1 MINNPWQSYQVPQAY
16 SAPQAYQTQQAYPVP
31 QAYQAQS
38 YQPNAYRPT
47 VPAPQTMEGPQYMQ
61 PGMINAR
68 YAACREEAVAAHVV
82 PGDPYIF
89 ADFAHGRVYVKQ
101 INPQTMAAD
110 FAEFA
115 RVQPVQQPVEFPT
128 QQQAFATQADLDGL
142 RAELESLRTSITAN
156 KTSGKAVA
164 ANDE

>member
-1 MINNPWQSYQVPQAY
+1 MINNSW
-16 SAPQAYQTQQAYPVP
+16 
-31 QAYQAQS
+31 QAYQAPLAYQTPQPYQTPQTYQAQQ

-47 VPAPQTMEGPQYMQ
+47 VPAQQTMDGPQYMQ

-68 YAACREEAVAAHVV
+68 YAACREEAVAAHVI

-89 ADFAHGRVYVKQ
+89 ADFAHGRMYVKQ

-128 QQQAFATQADLDGL
+128 QQQAQFATQADLDAL
-142 RAELESLRTSITAN
+142 RAELEALRTSITAG
-156 KTSGKAVA
+156 KASGKAVA
-164 ANDE
+164 VNDE